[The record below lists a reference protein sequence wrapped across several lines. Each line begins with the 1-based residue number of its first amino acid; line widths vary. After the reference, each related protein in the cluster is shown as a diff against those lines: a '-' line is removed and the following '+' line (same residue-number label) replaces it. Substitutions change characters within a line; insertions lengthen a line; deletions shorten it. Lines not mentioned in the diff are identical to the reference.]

1 MGEQV
6 GKGEEEGKG
15 ERKGR
20 CEGGGEGDGV
30 RRWEGERG
38 RRGMDGG
45 YVRSLFETSAL
56 QLRVA
61 RAMKGI

>member
-1 MGEQV
+1 ME
-6 GKGEEEGKG
+6 KGEEEGKG

-45 YVRSLFETSAL
+45 CGRSLLLRQAL
-56 QLRVA
+56 CNYVSREP
-61 RAMKGI
+61 